1 MKKITFF
8 TAGALALS
16 TSAAADYVHPFIA
29 NSYMYIGYNEKT
41 HRKEL
46 KEFLNVDPF
55 VTPWC
60 AAFMNS
66 VLIKSGYWGTEII
79 DPETSLLARSFLE
92 YGQQILPQ
100 DLTQG
105 DIVVFPREDGEDWQG
120 HVGFFLEMRKRNN
133 KEYVVIISGN
143 DKNQVTI
150 GERPLS
156 TAIGFRRFMVLD

>member
-8 TAGALALS
+8 TVGALALS
-16 TSAAADYVHPFIA
+16 TSAAADYVHPFIS

-46 KEFLNVDPF
+46 KKFLNVDPF

-66 VLIKSGYWGTEII
+66 VLQQSGYWGTEII
-79 DPETSLLARSFLE
+79 DPETSLLARSFLQ

-105 DIVVFPREDGEDWQG
+105 DIIVFPREDGEDWQG
-120 HVGFFLEMRKRNN
+120 HVGFFLEMRKRDN